1 MFAVWFNLDWP
12 VRGTTASVCG
22 VWGATGTRKLKVI
35 EHVQTKHSSLQGQP
49 NKNEVVFVVGSG
61 SQSKYVFT
69 IFLWIS
75 MECYISIFFFFINID
90 FLRIFVKLMDF

>member
-22 VWGATGTRKLKVI
+22 VWGATGTRKLKAI

-69 IFLWIS
+69 IFSVDFYGVL
-75 MECYISIFFFFINID
+75 YFYNFFFINID